1 MRASPLGRR
10 AANARRGS
18 ALLDVA
24 ISLALL
30 GLSGTTMLALL
41 DQTEHSMR
49 QVRATERELRQASD
63 ELGRLAMLDRPRL
76 AALTGQSVRH
86 GWLLVV
92 TERTSGLF
100 DVAIADTV
108 TRSTLLRTTLYRVD
122 TSRADPIE

>member
-30 GLSGTTMLALL
+30 GLSGTAMLALL